1 MLKKIILKGGIKMS
15 RKIYDKNFKAKV
27 ALEALKEEKTLS
39 ELSEQYGVNPNVISR
54 WKKEVL
60 INLPEIFS
68 IKRSKETKEIKRKEE
83 ELFKEIGKLK
93 VENEFLKKKYNQ
105 LLGF

>member
-1 MLKKIILKGGIKMS
+1 MN

-27 ALEALKEEKTLS
+27 ALEAIREEKTLR

-60 INLPEIFS
+60 EQLPEIFS
-68 IKRSKETKEIKRKEE
+68 RKREKDKKELKQREE
-83 ELFKEIGKLK
+83 ELYKEIGKLK

>member
-1 MLKKIILKGGIKMS
+1 MS
-15 RKIYDKNFKAKV
+15 RKVYDKNFKAKV
-27 ALEALKEEKTLS
+27 ALEAIREEKTLS

-60 INLPEIFS
+60 EQLPEIFS
-68 IKRSKETKEIKRKEE
+68 RKREKLNKEFKQREE
-83 ELFKEIGKLK
+83 ELYKEIGKLK

>member
-1 MLKKIILKGGIKMS
+1 MLKKIERGKGKMS
-15 RKIYDKNFKAKV
+15 KKVYDKNFKAKV
-27 ALEALKEEKTLS
+27 ALEAIREEKTLS

-60 INLPEIFS
+60 EQLPEIFS
-68 IKRSKETKEIKRKEE
+68 RKREKINKEFKQREE
-83 ELFKEIGKLK
+83 ELYKEIGKLK